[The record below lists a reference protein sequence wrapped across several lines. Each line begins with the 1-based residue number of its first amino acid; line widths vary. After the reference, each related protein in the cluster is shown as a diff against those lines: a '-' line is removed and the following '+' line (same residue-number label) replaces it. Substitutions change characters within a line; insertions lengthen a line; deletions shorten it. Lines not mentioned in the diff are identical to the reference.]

1 MSEYSHCNRE
11 RTDVQCR
18 ARIEEIMKKNMG
30 QDTKVDDNDAFARF
44 QRNKTTFK
52 EKNKVEI
59 HLDNRYAEN
68 DNIEIKI
75 VEKKVGEEKPDEN
88 GWTQTQQAALEAF
101 DFMIW
106 DDL

>member
-1 MSEYSHCNRE
+1 
-11 RTDVQCR
+11 
-18 ARIEEIMKKNMG
+18 MKKNMG

-75 VEKKVGEEKPDEN
+75 VEKTVEEEKPDEN
-88 GWTQTQQAALEAF
+88 GWTQTQQAALESF
-101 DFMIW
+101 DFY
-106 DDL
+106 DLE

>member
-1 MSEYSHCNRE
+1 
-11 RTDVQCR
+11 
-18 ARIEEIMKKNMG
+18 MKKNMG

-75 VEKKVGEEKPDEN
+75 VEKTVEEEKPDDN
-88 GWTQTQQAALEAF
+88 GWTQTQQAALESF
-101 DFMIW
+101 DFY
-106 DDL
+106 DLE

>member
-1 MSEYSHCNRE
+1 
-11 RTDVQCR
+11 
-18 ARIEEIMKKNMG
+18 MKKNMG

-75 VEKKVGEEKPDEN
+75 VEKKVEEEKPDEN

-106 DDL
+106 DDLQSNEEISCFNG

>member
-1 MSEYSHCNRE
+1 
-11 RTDVQCR
+11 
-18 ARIEEIMKKNMG
+18 MKKNMG

-75 VEKKVGEEKPDEN
+75 VEKKVEEEKPDEN
-88 GWTQTQQAALEAF
+88 GWTQTQQAALESF
-101 DFMIW
+101 DFY
-106 DDL
+106 DLE

>member
-1 MSEYSHCNRE
+1 
-11 RTDVQCR
+11 
-18 ARIEEIMKKNMG
+18 MKKNMG

-75 VEKKVGEEKPDEN
+75 VEKKVEEEKPDEN
-88 GWTQTQQAALEAF
+88 GWTQTQQAALESF
-101 DFMIW
+101 DLMIW
-106 DDL
+106 NDL

>member
-1 MSEYSHCNRE
+1 
-11 RTDVQCR
+11 
-18 ARIEEIMKKNMG
+18 MKKNMG

-59 HLDNRYAEN
+59 HLDNRYSEN

-75 VEKKVGEEKPDEN
+75 VEKKVEEEKPDEN
-88 GWTQTQQAALEAF
+88 GWTQTQQAALESF

-106 DDL
+106 NDL

>member
-1 MSEYSHCNRE
+1 
-11 RTDVQCR
+11 
-18 ARIEEIMKKNMG
+18 MKKNMG

-59 HLDNRYAEN
+59 HLDNRYSEN

-75 VEKKVGEEKPDEN
+75 VEKTVEEEKPDEN
-88 GWTQTQQAALEAF
+88 GWTQTQQAALESF

-106 DDL
+106 NDL

>member
-1 MSEYSHCNRE
+1 
-11 RTDVQCR
+11 
-18 ARIEEIMKKNMG
+18 MKKNMG

-75 VEKKVGEEKPDEN
+75 VEKKVEEEKPDEN
-88 GWTQTQQAALEAF
+88 GWTQTQQAALESF

-106 DDL
+106 NDL